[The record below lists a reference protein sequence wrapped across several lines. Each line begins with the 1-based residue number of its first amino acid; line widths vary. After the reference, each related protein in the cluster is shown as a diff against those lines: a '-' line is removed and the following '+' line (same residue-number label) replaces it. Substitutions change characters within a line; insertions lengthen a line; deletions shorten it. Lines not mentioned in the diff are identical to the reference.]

1 MTEPERPADLTESQR
16 WIIELNELDSDASDT
31 HPCQGGNCEG
41 VGLITTDDIA
51 EGCAQARQMTADWYL
66 NWYLGCSDVAG

>member
-1 MTEPERPADLTESQR
+1 MTEPETPADLTESQR

-51 EGCAQARQMTADWYL
+51 EGRLDCDYCDL
-66 NWYLGCSDVAG
+66 INGFK